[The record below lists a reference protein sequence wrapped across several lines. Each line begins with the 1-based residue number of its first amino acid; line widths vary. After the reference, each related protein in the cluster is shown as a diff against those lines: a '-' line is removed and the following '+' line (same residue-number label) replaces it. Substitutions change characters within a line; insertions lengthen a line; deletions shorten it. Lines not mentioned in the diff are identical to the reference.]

1 MYRKWGWIAGM
12 VCVVFVGGW
21 LAYRV
26 VSAALV
32 NAVQASPKEALP
44 RETVTPPARL
54 VSRERLLDPNLDVQ
68 SRASLAE
75 KLELQQ
81 RLEENQ
87 KAGEVAP
94 APKNKPSEFS
104 GAGMKG
110 IVETPMSG
118 IFPGS
123 DGMVRP
129 EEAEIINYWAGSFEG
144 SGWTVLAGSMPQ
156 DPSQGVVIVLKND
169 GFSLTDYQFITAPA
183 GIEQLRVVSAE
194 NGKILLEDRQGKK
207 VEFNLPSMR
216 FTP

>member
-12 VCVVFVGGW
+12 ACVVLVGGW

-26 VSAALV
+26 VSVALIH
-32 NAVQASPKEALP
+32 AVQASSKEAP
-44 RETVTPPARL
+44 PGQTVTPPERL
-54 VSRERLLDPNLDVQ
+54 VNQERLIDPNLDVQ

-81 RLEENQ
+81 RLEENR

-94 APKNKPSEFS
+94 APKNITPEFS

-110 IVETPMSG
+110 IAETPMSG

-156 DPSQGVVIVLKND
+156 DPTRGVVIVLKND
-169 GFSLTDYQFITAPA
+169 GFSLTDYQFVAAPD
-183 GIEQLRVVSAE
+183 GVEQLRVVSAD
-194 NGKILLEDRQGKK
+194 NGTILLEDRQGKK
-207 VEFNLPSMR
+207 VKFSLPSMR
-216 FTP
+216 FSP